1 MRRRYDGAGGRA
13 PGARVRCRAE
23 PVAGR
28 ILTPTTGFP
37 CLSPKTKNTCPIK
50 RMAAPKPRLAKCAVS
65 VGHPRKRAHEVSPV
79 RPIRK
84 PSLKA
89 KDYLL
94 EAAEAAESAA
104 EPAAEAAEAA
114 VSAEAAAVEA
124 AESADEAAESVE
136 AASPPLQADRLRA
149 APATAAARMILRMN
163 GIP

>member
-1 MRRRYDGAGGRA
+1 MEETHQLFVKPTYVPARPARIVLARERPDPRDTSQQPQRETIRPPARDA
-13 PGARVRCRAE
+13 PQG
-23 PVAGR
+23 PS
-28 ILTPTTGFP
+28 TT
-37 CLSPKTKNTCPIK
+37 
-50 RMAAPKPRLAKCAVS
+50 
-65 VGHPRKRAHEVSPV
+65 KRAREVSPA
-79 RPIRK
+79 RPILK

-94 EAAEAAESAA
+94 EAAAAAESAA
-104 EPAAEAAEAA
+104 EPAAVAAEAA

>member
-1 MRRRYDGAGGRA
+1 M
-13 PGARVRCRAE
+13 ARLTI
-23 PVAGR
+23 PVAHKPQTRPAECLRKGALR
-28 ILTPTTGFP
+28 MVATTSAAFP
-37 CLSPKTKNTCPIK
+37 PPGLFSGPEKDDGLDRNARATRT
-50 RMAAPKPRLAKCAVS
+50 
-65 VGHPRKRAHEVSPV
+65 KRAREVTPA

-94 EAAEAAESAA
+94 EAAEAASAAA
-104 EPAAEAAEAA
+104 EPAAEAAESA
-114 VSAEAAAVEA
+114 VEAAAVATEA
-124 AESADEAAESVE
+124 AESAVEAAAAESVE